1 MLTVE
6 ANMYAF
12 NGTHWFDKKKKARF
26 MLYAGQTF
34 IWNPTRELWEL
45 YTERGDLNVERTED
59 R

>member
-12 NGTHWFDKKKKARF
+12 RGTHWFDKKKKARF

-34 IWNPTRELWEL
+34 IWNPTRELWKL
-45 YTERGDLNVERTED
+45 YTERGDLNA
-59 R
+59 